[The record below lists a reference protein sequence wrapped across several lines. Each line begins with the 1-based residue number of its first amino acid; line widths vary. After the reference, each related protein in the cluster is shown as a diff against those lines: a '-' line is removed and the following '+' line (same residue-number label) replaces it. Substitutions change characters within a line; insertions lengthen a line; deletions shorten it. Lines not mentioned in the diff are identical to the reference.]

1 MTLATTTE
9 KTSMSFRRAFEA
21 EHARRDAER
30 HEREEAER
38 RQQEEDLA
46 RAEQLHDALAQDAA
60 FLQEKGIT
68 LDRRRYTVSL
78 NHPDFV
84 IDAYFEAGKANVRSA
99 DKRTATTQT
108 AAPRKSQTVDTVEEA
123 ITVMA
128 QYLADETR

>member
-1 MTLATTTE
+1 MTSSKTAE
-9 KTSMSFRRAFEA
+9 KTAMSFRRAFEA

-46 RAEQLHDALAQDAA
+46 RAVQLHDAIAEDAA
-60 FLQEKGIT
+60 FLREKGIT

-78 NHPDFV
+78 QHPDFV
-84 IDAYFEAGKANVRSA
+84 IDAYFEAGRANVRSA

-108 AAPRKSQTVDTVEEA
+108 GAPRKSQMVDSVEDA
-123 ITVMA
+123 LTLMA
-128 QYLADETR
+128 QYLADETH